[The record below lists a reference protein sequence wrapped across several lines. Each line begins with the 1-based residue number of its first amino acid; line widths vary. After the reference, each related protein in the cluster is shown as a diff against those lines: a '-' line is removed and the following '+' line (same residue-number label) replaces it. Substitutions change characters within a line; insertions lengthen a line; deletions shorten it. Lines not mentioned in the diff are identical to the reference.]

1 MNPFRNTFV
10 LSLSLS
16 LASPIL
22 APLFFRS
29 LRSPHLRE
37 CCCCCPGDDRDR
49 ELDHRRAP
57 SPRWES
63 LGLRA
68 NPGLSANFGLF
79 SHSPLQGMLVTRS
92 QRFLVYPKKVAGVV
106 VVGVVLVAFDRPP
119 KGMMMI

>member
-1 MNPFRNTFV
+1 MRK
-10 LSLSLS
+10 
-16 LASPIL
+16 
-22 APLFFRS
+22 
-29 LRSPHLRE
+29 
-37 CCCCCPGDDRDR
+37 CCCVDDRDR
-49 ELDHRRAP
+49 ELDHHRAP
-57 SPRWES
+57 APRAES

-106 VVGVVLVAFDRPP
+106 VGVVVVVLVAFDRPP